1 MKTPWVIGIVAGA
14 HVLAVAGI
22 MLIQGCGTTQQGTL
36 PETVET
42 VMPPSAATPAPV
54 QEAPV
59 APPTVTEWPPSTTT
73 EYKVKPGES
82 LSKIAARYGLS
93 TRELA
98 ALNGI
103 DDPNKIRVGQK
114 LTLPGKKD
122 VAAPAPAA
130 PVKEAATPAVK
141 KPNPVKVSAAG
152 TYEVTSGDCL
162 SKIAVAHGC
171 TTKALMAANDLTAEK
186 IFVGQKLTIPT
197 GAAKKPVPT
206 QKPVVTKKPVTAKK
220 PVVANPLS
228 LDSPPVELPD
238 PDLDMGVSGGVREIV
253 VADGEDLP
261 RIAMRY
267 GVTVTQLKELNTLVD
282 GTVRPGQ
289 KIKIPIGE

>member
-36 PETVET
+36 PETVEA
-42 VMPPSAATPAPV
+42 VMPPSAVTPEPV
-54 QEAPV
+54 KAAPV
-59 APPTVTEWPPSTTT
+59 APRPVTEWPPSTTT

-82 LSKIAARYGLS
+82 LSKIAARFGLS

-98 ALNGI
+98 TLNGI

-122 VAAPAPAA
+122 VGAPAA
-130 PVKEAATPAVK
+130 PVKAPAKPAAK
-141 KPNPVKVSAAG
+141 KPSPVKVSAGG
-152 TYEVTSGDCL
+152 TYQVKSGDCL
-162 SKIAVAHGC
+162 SKIAAAHGC
-171 TTKALMAANDLTAEK
+171 TTKALMAANSLTAEK
-186 IFVGQKLTIPT
+186 IFVGQKLAIPT
-197 GAAKKPVPT
+197 GAAKKPAAAPAK
-206 QKPVVTKKPVTAKK
+206 KPVAAKKPAATKKPVM
-220 PVVANPLS
+220 ANPLS
-228 LDSPPVELPD
+228 LDSAPIDLPD
-238 PDLDMGVSGGVREIV
+238 PDVDMGVSGGVREIV

-267 GVTVTQLKELNTLVD
+267 GVTVTQLKELNKLVD